1 MDSSDTPRSKLRG
14 GLKIDTEVVGTGVVA
29 SRGVSVVIRLE
40 IRLNRGD
47 VVATFDEY
55 PFVVGK
61 RQVIAAVDYAVEGMR
76 VGGRREL
83 KASPH
88 LCYGAEGLPGKIPS
102 NAALCISIEL
112 LRCEKPS

>member
-1 MDSSDTPRSKLRG
+1 MDSNDTPRSKLRG
-14 GLKIDTEVVGTGVVA
+14 GLKINTEVEGAGAFAAPREFVAISQQIRLRGAHVVA
-29 SRGVSVVIRLE
+29 S
-40 IRLNRGD
+40 
-47 VVATFDEY
+47 FDEY
-55 PFVVGK
+55 ELLVGK
-61 RQVIAAVDYAVEGMR
+61 RQVIAAVDYAAEGMR

-88 LCYGAEGLPGKIPS
+88 LCYGAEGVPGKIPS